1 MCKPFFFGVLAIMD
15 MILYSADPREPALR
29 QKLNDLLGSTDAA
42 TLVRWVKE
50 THAAQEISFGDA
62 LALIVEQSEIQGI
75 KFAHNLLEVAYKPR
89 EIREMELAIFGWA
102 KPRIEKAAAVV
113 LGHRGNQEVAKK
125 EYADLCVGLME
136 KLHHLFPDKHD
147 AVLRGAVVLAFT
159 HKNGQFSLDT
169 AALVKAVNTPMP
181 MEMERG
187 STDRT

>member
-1 MCKPFFFGVLAIMD
+1 MNS
-15 MILYSADPREPALR
+15 ILYSADPREPALR
-29 QKLNDLLGSTDAA
+29 QKLIDILGSVDAG
-42 TLVRWVKE
+42 TLIRWVRE

-62 LALIVEQSEIQGI
+62 LALIVEQTEVQGL

-89 EIREMELAIFGWA
+89 DVREAEMEIFGWA

-113 LGHRGNQEVAKK
+113 LGHRGDQEVAKK
-125 EYADLCVGLME
+125 EFADLCVGLME
-136 KLHHLFPDKHD
+136 KLHHLFPSKHE

-181 MEMERG
+181 METQHG
-187 STDRT
+187 STDRA